1 MRAAWATR
9 MADLLNPGGQVVC
22 LEFPLYKDPTL
33 PGPPWGLRGVHW
45 NLLAQGGNGLAED
58 VMAIEDLDN
67 AESQDAGQFTRAL
80 YIRPQRSYEN
90 GRGTDMLSVYVRR

>member
-1 MRAAWATR
+1 
-9 MADLLNPGGQVVC
+9 
-22 LEFPLYKDPTL
+22 
-33 PGPPWGLRGVHW
+33 
-45 NLLAQGGNGLAED
+45 LAQGGNGLAED